1 MTARQAAGLEPMQPA
16 IRLHGCHR
24 VGNQITG
31 IDPASPEAQRTY
43 FIEPLPMSDS
53 WVGALF
59 IEKRE
64 AIREA
69 FLDWYRFKAER

>member
-1 MTARQAAGLEPMQPA
+1 MTARQAAGLEPMQPT

-43 FIEPLPMSDS
+43 YIEPLPLPDT
-53 WVGALF
+53 WLKGLF
-59 IEKRE
+59 VDERE
-64 AIREA
+64 AIRKA
-69 FLDWYRFKAER
+69 LFTDWF